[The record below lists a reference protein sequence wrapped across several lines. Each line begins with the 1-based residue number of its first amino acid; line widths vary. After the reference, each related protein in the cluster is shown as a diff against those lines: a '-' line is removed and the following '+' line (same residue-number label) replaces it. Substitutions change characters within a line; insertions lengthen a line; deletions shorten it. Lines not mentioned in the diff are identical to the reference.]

1 MKQKDD
7 NSVNRKSVTD
17 KEFNDGPEYLQK
29 YQPVAPHLIR
39 KVKQCASSGMAQA
52 TGIHELLLWE
62 VFVPPRNGAP
72 FVFCCT
78 WAFFLN
84 LIGKDFNLIL

>member
-1 MKQKDD
+1 MKQKDN
-7 NSVNRKSVTD
+7 NSVNRKSVTV

-39 KVKQCASSGMAQA
+39 KVKQCASSGMAQG

-62 VFVPPRNGAP
+62 VFVAPRNGVS

-78 WAFFLN
+78 RGIFS
-84 LIGKDFNLIL
+84 